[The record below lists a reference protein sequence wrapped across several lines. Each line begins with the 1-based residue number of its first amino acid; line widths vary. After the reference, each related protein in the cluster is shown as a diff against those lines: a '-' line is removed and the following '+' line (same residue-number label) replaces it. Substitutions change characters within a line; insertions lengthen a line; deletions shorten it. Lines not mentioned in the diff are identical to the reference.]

1 MPKYYR
7 NKQKEQLTKSIIAIA
22 VFVFLIIG
30 GYSLFNYIKEAND
43 KSLEGSLQIC
53 SLNYKDTLAK
63 INGEN
68 YENAFE
74 IKDYLY
80 YGETLNLFEDT
91 YDINQKDGLVG
102 RTIMLTNLCTG
113 SEMVYLIDGK
123 IDGQIPVESL
133 EDGFYSVKIVYDL
146 VQRRAYSEDAIND
159 VFYTVRRDGVSKEI
173 TLIAD
178 QHLFDTED
186 NDDVLDRNYLFIQ
199 VKTVET
205 PEDVYD
211 VVIDPGHSSED
222 TGSYVEYGGTAN
234 GLVEAQETYKI
245 ALVIKEK
252 LESYGLKVLITRK
265 DAGEVVNTYGED
277 GRLYRAYA
285 SKAKYYLDIQLSVAS
300 SASIKGTQIVHS
312 SFTSSKMAT
321 AILTYLLDNTDLIST
336 GNTGKGN
343 IPGVLPSGVIDN
355 YDGRMVIRESGGRI
369 LSAGTFS
376 EKAIEENASFVLNQR
391 DGLQTFTINYIY
403 MTNPEEA
410 ALWVSNYEDYGI
422 KTAEA
427 IASYLGVIE

>member
-7 NKQKEQLTKSIIAIA
+7 NKQKEQLTKSIIAMTLFA
-22 VFVFLIIG
+22 LLIIG
-30 GYSLFNYIKEAND
+30 GYSLFSYIKESND
-43 KSLEGSLQIC
+43 KSLNSSIQIC
-53 SLNYKDTLAK
+53 SLNYKETLAK

-146 VQRRAYSEDAIND
+146 IQRRAYSTDEIND
-159 VFYTVRRDGVSKEI
+159 VFYTVRRNGINKEI
-173 TLIAD
+173 TLIAN

-186 NDDVLDRNYLFIQ
+186 NTDVLDRNYLFIQ
-199 VKTVET
+199 VKTVAT
-205 PEDVYD
+205 PDDVYD
-211 VVIDPGHSSED
+211 IVIDPGHSSKD
-222 TGSYVEYGGTAN
+222 TGSYVEYGGAAN

-265 DAGEVVNTYGED
+265 DASEVVNTYGED

-285 SKAKYYLDIQLSVAS
+285 SKAKYYIDIQLSVAS
-300 SASIKGTQIVHS
+300 STSIRGTQIVHS

-321 AILTYLLDNTDLIST
+321 AIFTYLLENTDLIST
-336 GNTGKGN
+336 GNTGNGN
-343 IPGVLPSGVIDN
+343 ISGVLPSGVIN
-355 YDGRMVIRESGGRI
+355 KYDGRMVIRESGGRI

-376 EKAIEENASFVLNQR
+376 EKAIEENASFARDQR
-391 DGLQTFTINYIY
+391 AGLQTFTINYIY
-403 MTNPEEA
+403 MTNPEDV
-410 ALWVSNYEDYGI
+410 ALWINNYEDYGV

-427 IASYLGVIE
+427 IASYLDIIE